1 MEKWS
6 SNPRRFQSLLSAW
19 HLAGWQ
25 EGFPS
30 LREAPASCGACRP
43 WLRLA
48 PWPEA
53 AVLVSCG
60 TAHLG
65 MCIYVC
71 VFFSELGL
79 SKGKITKNKSDSN
92 HHINVLPDYILQLNS
107 SNVKASGHNQMSLP
121 CFCIDCCHLTWGVP
135 QGSILG
141 LTLFSLYMLPLG
153 TIFRQYNINYHTV
166 CMLMIYNCILSVWL
180 R

>member
-6 SNPRRFQSLLSAW
+6 SNPRHFQSLLSAW

-53 AVLVSCG
+53 AVLLSCG
-60 TAHLG
+60 TAYLG

-71 VFFSELGL
+71 GFFSELGL

-121 CFCIDCCHLTWGVP
+121 CFCIDCCHLSLLHQAAARSGEDPSPRLAYGQTVFTYLLLLL
-135 QGSILG
+135 ILNG
-141 LTLFSLYMLPLG
+141 K
-153 TIFRQYNINYHTV
+153 
-166 CMLMIYNCILSVWL
+166 ILHS
-180 R
+180 